1 MTLTDIPAL
10 ELRPMPQPS
19 HTPCLTQF
27 PDKVAQSINWSS
39 HLFLSTL
46 LFINCWSIGTS
57 LCQAAEP
64 TAGPQ
69 HNWELVDQFGEPHS
83 LRDYSGEVLVLVYGD
98 RKATK
103 SCRKLGEALHVEF
116 HPEAQSL
123 PEAEGHK
130 AAVKPVAG
138 ISSSARSPE
147 VRVIPV
153 ACTGHVPAPVQK
165 LVSMQFRKG
174 SPHVPVWLDFD
185 QQMRPRYGLESGE
198 PHVLVFDGAGEL
210 RVQTV
215 GSYDDRQLAD
225 LFRKIE
231 ALRTEIIAR

>member
-1 MTLTDIPAL
+1 MTQTDFPVL
-10 ELRPMPQPS
+10 EFCPMPQLS
-19 HTPCLTQF
+19 HTPCLARF
-27 PDKVAQSINWSS
+27 SNKFAQTINWSS
-39 HLFLSTL
+39 RQFLSTAL
-46 LFINCWSIGTS
+46 LIACCSIGTS
-57 LCQAAEP
+57 ICQAAEP
-64 TAGPQ
+64 PAVPQ

-83 LRDYSGEVLVLVYGD
+83 LQDYAGEVLVLIYGD

-103 SCRKLGEALHVEF
+103 SCRKLGEALHIEF
-116 HPEAQSL
+116 HPAAQTLS
-123 PEAEGHK
+123 EAEGHR

-138 ISSSARSPE
+138 LSSNTRSPE
-147 VRVIPV
+147 VRVVPI

-225 LFRKIE
+225 LYQKIE
-231 ALRTEIIAR
+231 SLRTEIVAR